1 MSGKIECQLSNGQLK
16 INRDGDTVKFVN
28 DVYRIFF
35 SGKQASVQRKK
46 ITYIT
51 ERAIMELTPQG
62 IEIVEI
68 APGLD
73 IVQNVLSKMEFE
85 PKISTKLKEMEVII

>member
-1 MSGKIECQLSNGQLK
+1 
-16 INRDGDTVKFVN
+16 
-28 DVYRIFF
+28 
-35 SGKQASVQRKK
+35 
-46 ITYIT
+46 
-51 ERAIMELTPQG
+51 MELTPQE